1 MRSERPVPQARRP
14 HRRSEQ
20 GLSFPAVQWLFTS
33 LLIVVSAGIA
43 GYTGY
48 LLRRLFTTPPG
59 QPDVPAEPT
68 P

>member
-1 MRSERPVPQARRP
+1 
-14 HRRSEQ
+14 
-20 GLSFPAVQWLFTS
+20 VQWLFTG

>member
-1 MRSERPVPQARRP
+1 MPSERPAPQARRP
-14 HRRSEQ
+14 HRHSEQ
-20 GLSFPAVQWLFTS
+20 GLGSCAVQWLFTS

-48 LLRRLFTTPPG
+48 LLRRLFTAPPG
-59 QPDVPAEPT
+59 PPDVPAEQT